1 MKSLKCASLDG
12 IDAVSIDVESTFTK
26 GLPSFSI
33 VGMVNTAIQE
43 SKERIKSAL
52 LVNEFKFPPK
62 RITINLSPSEISKKG
77 SHVDLSIALLIALQ
91 EAKLELND
99 FYVFG
104 ELGLDGSL
112 KDTKSIFVL
121 ILSLVRQ
128 GLIKNVLIP
137 KESISKISTIPNINI
152 YAVENLSEA
161 IMFFQQN
168 TKEHKDREKY
178 LVKNKMFEYENI
190 NINGEKFYFTKNY
203 DNDFKEIKGQTLAKK
218 AALISAAGNHNLIL
232 EGSPGCGKSMI
243 AKRLKDISTPMC
255 LEEILDIA
263 KMESLQAKQPNFIP
277 KRTFIS
283 PHHSSTKA
291 SIVGGTQIGEV
302 ALSNHGILFFDELPH
317 YAKTVLEAMRE
328 PLEDNEISISR
339 VNTKVKYP
347 TKFQFVCAM
356 NPCPCGNLL
365 AQSKEC
371 RCSTLEIQRYRNKI
385 SDPLLDRID
394 LYVTMNEV
402 TKEDVSDVSSKEL
415 HEKVIE
421 AFKLQKLRGQKELNG
436 KLSDIEIKKYCVLT
450 TEAQKI
456 LDMSIEKFVLS
467 FRAINKVLKVA
478 RTIAD
483 LEYQKNIDVP
493 HIIEALSYRKR

>member
-1 MKSLKCASLDG
+1 MKSLKCASIDG

-26 GLPSFSI
+26 GLPNFSI
-33 VGMVNTAIQE
+33 GGMANTAILE
-43 SKERIKSAL
+43 SKDRIKSAL
-52 LVNEFKFPPK
+52 LTNEFKFPPK
-62 RITINLSPSEISKKG
+62 RITINLSPSEIAKKG
-77 SHVDLSIALLIALQ
+77 SQVDLSIALLIALQ
-91 EAKLELND
+91 ETKVELKD

-128 GLIKNVLIP
+128 GLIRNVLIP
-137 KESISKISTIPNINI
+137 KESIAKISTIPNINI
-152 YAVENLSEA
+152 YAVENLNQA
-161 IMFFQQN
+161 IEFF
-168 TKEHKDREKY
+168 
-178 LVKNKMFEYENI
+178 NKSDKSLYKIENKIFEYENL

-203 DNDFKEIKGQTLAKK
+203 ENNFKEVKGQILAKK
-218 AALISAAGNHNLIL
+218 AALISAAGNHNIIF

-243 AKRLKDISTPMC
+243 AKRLRDISAPMK

-263 KMESLQAKQPNFIP
+263 KMESLQSKQPNFMP

-339 VNTKVKYP
+339 VNSKIKYP
-347 TKFQFVCAM
+347 TKFLFVCAM

-371 RCSTLEIQRYRNKI
+371 RCTSIEIQRYKNKI
-385 SDPLLDRID
+385 SDPFLDRID

-402 TKEDVSDVSSKEL
+402 TKKDISDITSEEL
-415 HEKVIE
+415 HLKVIE
-421 AFKLQKLRGQKELNG
+421 SFKLQKLRGQKELNG
-436 KLSDIEIKKYCVLT
+436 KLSDIDIKKYCLLT
-450 TEAQKI
+450 KEAQNI
-456 LDMSIEKFVLS
+456 LDMSIEKFILS
-467 FRAINKVLKVA
+467 FRAINKVLKVS

-483 LEYQKNIDVP
+483 LDSKEMIDMS
-493 HIIEALSYRKR
+493 HIMEALSYRKR

>member
-1 MKSLKCASLDG
+1 MKSIKCASLDG

-26 GLPSFSI
+26 GLPNFSI
-33 VGMVNTAIQE
+33 GGMANTAILE
-43 SKERIKSAL
+43 SKDRIKSAL
-52 LVNEFKFPPK
+52 LTNEFKFPPK
-62 RITINLSPSEISKKG
+62 RITINLSPSEIAKKG
-77 SHVDLSIALLIALQ
+77 SQVDLSIALMIALQ
-91 EAKLELND
+91 EIKCDTSD

-128 GLIKNVLIP
+128 GLIKKVLIP
-137 KESISKISTIPNINI
+137 RESVPKVSTIPNISI
-152 YAVENLSEA
+152 YAVDNLKEA
-161 IMFFQQN
+161 IEFFQ
-168 TKEHKDREKY
+168 EKDRLKY
-178 LVKNKMFEYENI
+178 SIQNKMFEYENI
-190 NINGEKFYFTKNY
+190 NINGEKYYFTKKYNQ
-203 DNDFKEIKGQTLAKK
+203 DFREVKGQVLAKK
-218 AALISAAGNHNLIL
+218 AALISAAGNHNIIF

-243 AKRLKDISTPMC
+243 AKRLQDIATPMN

-263 KMESLQAKQPNFIP
+263 KMESLQSKQPFFEP

-317 YAKTVLEAMRE
+317 YAKSVLEAMRE

-347 TKFQFVCAM
+347 TKFLFVCAM

-371 RCSTLEIQRYRNKI
+371 RCTSIEIQRYKNKI
-385 SDPLLDRID
+385 SDPFLDRID

-402 TKEDVSDVSSKEL
+402 TKDDLSDISSQEM
-415 HEKVIE
+415 HNKVIE

-436 KLSDIEIKKYCVLT
+436 KLNDIDIKKYCVLT
-450 TEAQKI
+450 AQAKSI
-456 LDMSIEKFVLS
+456 LDISISKFVLS

-483 LEYQKNIDVP
+483 LDYKEQIDST

>member
-33 VGMVNTAIQE
+33 VGMANASIQE
-43 SKERIKSAL
+43 SKDRIKSAL
-52 LVNEFKFPPK
+52 LTNDFKFPPK
-62 RITINLSPSEISKKG
+62 RITINLSPSEIAKKG

-91 EAKLELND
+91 ETKLNLND

-137 KESISKISTIPNINI
+137 KESISKISIIPNINI
-152 YAVENLSEA
+152 YAINNLSEA
-161 IMFFQQN
+161 IEFFN
-168 TKEHKDREKY
+168 NDNKEQYRIT
-178 LVKNKMFEYENI
+178 NKSFQYNHI
-190 NINGEKFYFTKNY
+190 NINNTKYFYTNNY
-203 DNDFKEIKGQTLAKK
+203 EYDFQEIKGQTIAKK
-218 AALISAAGNHNLIL
+218 AALISACGNHNLIL

-243 AKRLKDISTPMC
+243 SKRLKYIAPPMN

-263 KMESLQAKQPNFIP
+263 KMESLQAKQPSFIP
-277 KRTFIS
+277 QRSFIS

-317 YAKTVLEAMRE
+317 FSKSILEAMRE

-339 VNTKVKYP
+339 DNTKIKYP
-347 TKFQFVCAM
+347 TKFLFVCAM

-365 AQSKEC
+365 SQSKVC
-371 RCSTLEIQRYRNKI
+371 RCSEVERQRYKNKI
-385 SDPLLDRID
+385 SDPFLDRID

-402 TKEDVSDVSSKEL
+402 TKNDISDVTSKEL
-415 HEKVIE
+415 HKKVIDT
-421 AFKLQKLRGQKELNG
+421 FIIQKLRGQKELNG
-436 KLSDIEIKKYCVLT
+436 KLSDTDIKKYCTLNQK
-450 TEAQKI
+450 AQDI
-456 LDMSIEKFVLS
+456 LDMSIEKFNLS

-483 LEYQKNIDVP
+483 LNKSQQIQQQ
-493 HIIEALSYRKR
+493 HIIESLGYRKR

>member
-1 MKSLKCASLDG
+1 MKMLKCASLDG
-12 IDAVSIDVESTFTK
+12 IEAVSIAVESTFTK
-26 GLPSFSI
+26 GLPNFSI
-33 VGMVNTAIQE
+33 GGMANTAIQE
-43 SKERIKSAL
+43 SKDRIKSAL
-52 LVNEFKFPPK
+52 LTNEFKFPPK
-62 RITINLSPSEISKKG
+62 RITINLSPSEIAKKG
-77 SHVDLSIALLIALQ
+77 SQVDLSIALLIALQ
-91 EAKLELND
+91 ETELNLD
-99 FYVFG
+99 EFYVFG

-128 GLIKNVLIP
+128 GRIKNVLIP
-137 KESISKISTIPNINI
+137 KESIAKVSTIPNINI

-161 IMFFQQN
+161 IAFFH
-168 TKEHKDREKY
+168 KEDKSEYK
-178 LVKNKMFEYENI
+178 VANKIFEYENI
-190 NINGEKFYFTKNY
+190 NINGEKFYFTKKY
-203 DNDFKEIKGQTLAKK
+203 DNNFKEIKGQTIAKK
-218 AALISAAGNHNLIL
+218 AALISAAGNHNLIF

-243 AKRLKDISTPMC
+243 AKRLKDIAAPMN
-255 LEEILDIA
+255 LEEILDMA
-263 KMESLQAKQPNFIP
+263 KMESLQGKQPDFNP

-339 VNTKVKYP
+339 VNTKIKYP
-347 TKFQFVCAM
+347 TKFLFVCAM

-371 RCSTLEIQRYRNKI
+371 RCSSQEIQRYKNKI
-385 SDPLLDRID
+385 SDPFLDRID
-394 LYVTMNEV
+394 LYITMNEV
-402 TKEDVSDVSSKEL
+402 TKKDVSDVTSEEL
-415 HEKVIE
+415 HRKVIE

-436 KLSDIEIKKYCVLT
+436 KLNDVEIKKYCILT
-450 TEAQKI
+450 KKAQNI
-456 LDMSIEKFVLS
+456 LDISIEKFVLS

-483 LEYQKNIDVP
+483 LKAKEMIDSDHV
-493 HIIEALSYRKR
+493 IEALSYRKR

>member
-1 MKSLKCASLDG
+1 MKSLKSASLDG

-33 VGMVNTAIQE
+33 VGMANTAIQE
-43 SKERIKSAL
+43 SKDRIKSAL
-52 LVNEFKFPPK
+52 LTNDFKFPPK
-62 RITINLSPSEISKKG
+62 RITINLSPSEIAKKG
-77 SHVDLSIALLIALQ
+77 SHIDLSVALLIALQ
-91 EAKLELND
+91 ETKINLDD

-104 ELGLDGSL
+104 ELGLDGKL

-128 GLIKNVLIP
+128 GKIKNVLIP
-137 KESISKISTIPNINI
+137 KESVDKISIIPNINI
-152 YAVENLSEA
+152 YTVENLDDA
-161 IMFFQQN
+161 INFFTLN
-168 TKEHKDREKY
+168 NKERYK
-178 LVKNKMFEYENI
+178 VTNKMFKHKHI
-190 NINGEKFYFTKNY
+190 VIDDEKFYYTNNY
-203 DNDFKEIKGQTLAKK
+203 ENNFKEIKGQTIAKK
-218 AALISAAGNHNLIL
+218 AALISAAGNHNLLL

-243 AKRLKDISTPMC
+243 SKRLKDILPPMN

-263 KMESLQAKQPNFIP
+263 KMESLEGKQPSFIP

-302 ALSNHGILFFDELPH
+302 ALSHHGILFFDELPH
-317 YAKTVLEAMRE
+317 FSKTVLEAMRE

-339 VNTKVKYP
+339 VNSKVKYP
-347 TKFQFVCAM
+347 TKFLFVSAM

-365 AQSKEC
+365 SQSKVC
-371 RCSTLEIQRYRNKI
+371 RCSDIEKQRYKNKI
-385 SDPLLDRID
+385 SDPFLDRID

-402 TKEDVSDVSSKEL
+402 TKKDISDVTSDQL
-415 HEKVIE
+415 HKKVIE
-421 AFKLQKLRGQKELNG
+421 VFKIQKLRGQKELNG
-436 KLSDIEIKKYCVLT
+436 KLNDNEIKKYCVLT
-450 TEAQKI
+450 SKSQNI
-456 LDMSIEKFVLS
+456 LDLSIEKFTLS
-467 FRAINKVLKVA
+467 FRSINKVLKVA

-483 LEYQKNIDVP
+483 LDSKEMIETA

>member
-1 MKSLKCASLDG
+1 MKSIKCASLDG

-26 GLPSFSI
+26 GLPNFSI
-33 VGMVNTAIQE
+33 GGMANTAILE
-43 SKERIKSAL
+43 SKDRIKSAL
-52 LVNEFKFPPK
+52 LTNEFKFPPK
-62 RITINLSPSEISKKG
+62 RITINLSPSEIAKKG
-77 SHVDLSIALLIALQ
+77 SQVDLSIALLIALQ
-91 EAKLELND
+91 ETNVEMKD

-128 GLIKNVLIP
+128 GIIKNVLIP
-137 KESISKISTIPNINI
+137 KESISKIATIPNLNI
-152 YAVENLSEA
+152 YAVENLNEA
-161 IMFFQQN
+161 ITFFQS
-168 TKEHKDREKY
+168 EE
-178 LVKNKMFEYENI
+178 KNKYKVENKIFEYENL
-190 NINGEKFYFTKNY
+190 NINGEKFYFTKEYN
-203 DNDFKEIKGQTLAKK
+203 NDFKEVKGQVLAKK
-218 AALISAAGNHNLIL
+218 AALISAAGNHNIIL

-243 AKRLKDISTPMC
+243 AKRLKDISSPMK

-263 KMESLQAKQPNFIP
+263 KMESLQSKQPNFQA

-339 VNTKVKYP
+339 VNNKIKYP
-347 TKFQFVCAM
+347 TKFLFVCAM

-371 RCSTLEIQRYRNKI
+371 RCTSIEIQRYKNKI
-385 SDPLLDRID
+385 SDPFLDRID

-402 TKEDVSDVSSKEL
+402 TKEDISDVTSEEL
-415 HEKVIE
+415 HQKVIE
-421 AFKLQKLRGQKELNG
+421 AFKLQKLRGQNELNG
-436 KLSDIEIKKYCVLT
+436 KLNDVDIKKYCILT
-450 TEAQKI
+450 KEAQNI
-456 LDMSIEKFVLS
+456 LDISISKFVLS

-483 LEYQKNIDVP
+483 LDYKEYIDTR

>member
-1 MKSLKCASLDG
+1 MKLLKCASIDG

-33 VGMVNTAIQE
+33 VGMANTAIQE
-43 SKERIKSAL
+43 SKDRIKSAL
-52 LVNEFKFPPK
+52 LTNEFKFPPK
-62 RITINLSPSEISKKG
+62 RITINLSPSEIAKKG
-77 SHVDLSIALLIALQ
+77 SQVDLSIALLIALQ
-91 EAKLELND
+91 ETNINMD
-99 FYVFG
+99 NFYVFG
-104 ELGLDGSL
+104 ELGLNGNL

-128 GLIKNVLIP
+128 GNIKNVLIP
-137 KESISKISTIPNINI
+137 KESVNKISTIPNINI
-152 YAVENLSEA
+152 YAVSTLSQA
-161 IMFFQQN
+161 IDFFH
-168 TKEHKDREKY
+168 KEDKSIYKVD
-178 LVKNKMFEYENI
+178 NKIFTHQHI
-190 NINGEKFYFTKNY
+190 NINNSKYFYTQKY
-203 DNDFKEIKGQTLAKK
+203 DLDFKDIKGQTIAKK
-218 AALISAAGNHNLIL
+218 AALISAAGNHNIIL

-243 AKRLKDISTPMC
+243 AKRLKYITSPMN

-263 KMESLQAKQPNFIP
+263 KMESLQGKHPDFVPQ
-277 KRTFIS
+277 RTFIS

-317 YAKTVLEAMRE
+317 YAKSILEAMRE

-339 VNTKVKYP
+339 VNSKIKYP
-347 TKFQFVCAM
+347 TMFLFVCAM

-365 AQSKEC
+365 AKSKVC
-371 RCSTLEIQRYRNKI
+371 RCSDIEKQRYKNKI
-385 SDPLLDRID
+385 SDPFLDRID

-402 TKEDVSDVSSKEL
+402 TKDDISDVTSEQL
-415 HEKVIE
+415 HKKVIE
-421 AFKLQKLRGQKELNG
+421 SFKIQKLRGQTQLNG
-436 KLSDIEIKKYCVLT
+436 KLNDVDILKYCILT
-450 TEAQKI
+450 SNAQNI
-456 LDMSIEKFVLS
+456 LDISIQKFALS

-483 LEYQKNIDVP
+483 LNKNELIDTK

>member
-1 MKSLKCASLDG
+1 MKSLKCASIDG

-26 GLPSFSI
+26 GLPNFSI
-33 VGMVNTAIQE
+33 GGMANTAILE
-43 SKERIKSAL
+43 SKDRIKSAL
-52 LVNEFKFPPK
+52 LTNEFKFPPK
-62 RITINLSPSEISKKG
+62 RITINLSPSEIAKKG
-77 SHVDLSIALLIALQ
+77 SQVDLSIALLIALQ
-91 EAKLELND
+91 ETKVELKD

-128 GLIKNVLIP
+128 GLICNVLIP
-137 KESISKISTIPNINI
+137 KESIAKVSTIPNINI
-152 YAVENLSEA
+152 YAVENLNQA
-161 IMFFQQN
+161 IEFF
-168 TKEHKDREKY
+168 
-178 LVKNKMFEYENI
+178 NKSDKSFYKIENKIFEYEHL

-203 DNDFKEIKGQTLAKK
+203 ENNFKEVKGQILAKK
-218 AALISAAGNHNLIL
+218 AALITAAGNHNIIF

-243 AKRLKDISTPMC
+243 AKRLRDISAPMK

-263 KMESLQAKQPNFIP
+263 KMESLQSKQPNFMP

-339 VNTKVKYP
+339 VNSKIKYP
-347 TKFQFVCAM
+347 TKFLFVCAM

-371 RCSTLEIQRYRNKI
+371 RCTSIEIQRYKNKI
-385 SDPLLDRID
+385 SDPFLDRID

-402 TKEDVSDVSSKEL
+402 TKEDISDITSEEL
-415 HEKVIE
+415 HLKVIE
-421 AFKLQKLRGQKELNG
+421 SFKLQKLRGQKELNG
-436 KLSDIEIKKYCVLT
+436 KLSDIDIKKYCLLT
-450 TEAQKI
+450 KEAQNI
-456 LDMSIEKFVLS
+456 LDMSIEKFTLS
-467 FRAINKVLKVA
+467 FRAINKVLKVS

-483 LEYQKNIDVP
+483 LDSKEMIDMS

>member
-1 MKSLKCASLDG
+1 MKSLKCASIDG

-33 VGMVNTAIQE
+33 GGMANTAILE
-43 SKERIKSAL
+43 SKDRIKSAL
-52 LVNEFKFPPK
+52 LTNEFKFPPK
-62 RITINLSPSEISKKG
+62 RITINLSPSEIAKKG
-77 SHVDLSIALLIALQ
+77 SQVDLSIALLIALQ
-91 EAKLELND
+91 ETKVELKD

-128 GLIKNVLIP
+128 GLIRHVLIP
-137 KESISKISTIPNINI
+137 KESIAKVSTIPNINI
-152 YAVENLSEA
+152 YAVENLNQA
-161 IMFFQQN
+161 IEFF
-168 TKEHKDREKY
+168 HKSDKSLYKIE
-178 LVKNKMFEYENI
+178 NKIFEYENL

-203 DNDFKEIKGQTLAKK
+203 ENNFKEVKGQVLAKK
-218 AALISAAGNHNLIL
+218 AALISVAGNHNIIF

-243 AKRLKDISTPMC
+243 AKRLRDIAAPMK

-263 KMESLQAKQPNFIP
+263 KIESLQSKQPNFMP

-339 VNTKVKYP
+339 VNSKIKYP
-347 TKFQFVCAM
+347 TKFLFVCAM

-371 RCSTLEIQRYRNKI
+371 RCTSIEIQRYKNKI
-385 SDPLLDRID
+385 SDPFLDRID

-402 TKEDVSDVSSKEL
+402 TKEDIGDITSEEL
-415 HEKVIE
+415 HLKVIGS
-421 AFKLQKLRGQKELNG
+421 FKLQKLRGQKELNG
-436 KLSDIEIKKYCVLT
+436 KLSDIDIKKYCLLT
-450 TEAQKI
+450 KEAQNI
-456 LDMSIEKFVLS
+456 LDMSIEKFTLS
-467 FRAINKVLKVA
+467 FRAINKVLKVS

-483 LEYQKNIDVP
+483 LDSKEMIDMN

>member
-1 MKSLKCASLDG
+1 MSD
-12 IDAVSIDVESTFTK
+12 
-26 GLPSFSI
+26 
-33 VGMVNTAIQE
+33 
-43 SKERIKSAL
+43 RIKSAL
-52 LVNEFKFPPK
+52 LTNEFKFPPK
-62 RITINLSPSEISKKG
+62 RITINLSPSEIAKKG
-77 SHVDLSIALLIALQ
+77 SQVDLSIALLIALQ
-91 EAKLELND
+91 ETNVEMKD

-128 GLIKNVLIP
+128 GIIKNVLIP
-137 KESISKISTIPNINI
+137 KESISKIATIPNLNI
-152 YAVENLSEA
+152 YAVENLNEA
-161 IMFFQQN
+161 ITFFQS
-168 TKEHKDREKY
+168 EE
-178 LVKNKMFEYENI
+178 KNKYKVENKIFEYENL
-190 NINGEKFYFTKNY
+190 NINGEKFYFTKEYN
-203 DNDFKEIKGQTLAKK
+203 NDFKEVKGQVLAKK
-218 AALISAAGNHNLIL
+218 AALISAAGNHNIIL

-243 AKRLKDISTPMC
+243 AKRLKDISSPMK

-263 KMESLQAKQPNFIP
+263 KMESLQSKQPNFQA

-339 VNTKVKYP
+339 VNNKIKYP
-347 TKFQFVCAM
+347 TKFLFVCAM

-371 RCSTLEIQRYRNKI
+371 RCTSIEIQRYKNKI
-385 SDPLLDRID
+385 SDPFLDRID

-402 TKEDVSDVSSKEL
+402 TKEDISDVTSEEL
-415 HEKVIE
+415 HQKVIE
-421 AFKLQKLRGQKELNG
+421 AFKLQKLRGQNELNG
-436 KLSDIEIKKYCVLT
+436 KLNDVDIKKYCILT
-450 TEAQKI
+450 KEAQNI
-456 LDMSIEKFVLS
+456 LDISISKFVLS

-483 LEYQKNIDVP
+483 LDYKEYIDTR